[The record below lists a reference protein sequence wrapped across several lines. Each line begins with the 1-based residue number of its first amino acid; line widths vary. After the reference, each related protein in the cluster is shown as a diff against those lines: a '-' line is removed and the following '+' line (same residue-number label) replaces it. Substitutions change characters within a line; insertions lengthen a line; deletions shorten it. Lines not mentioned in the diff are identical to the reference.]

1 MSKSKRGLA
10 RGIDVKG
17 LDALLPG
24 VRPDPAT
31 AGQHVE
37 QVPVDRIQPNPYQP
51 RRKFDPDALAE
62 LVESVRQH
70 GIVQPLLLRP
80 EGEGYRLVAGERRW
94 RAAQAAGLETV
105 PAVVRE
111 FSDVEM
117 MEIALVENLQR
128 EDLNPIE
135 EAQGYR
141 MLCEELGLTQEQ
153 VSQRVGKS
161 RSHIANLMR
170 LLTLPEDLRRLV
182 AEGKLSTGHAKV
194 LLGVPSP
201 AEMRRL
207 ATLVLSEGLTVRQ
220 LEQMVAGEGGPR
232 RRSARPSQPAA
243 AEPEMRDL
251 VDRLQRALNT
261 RVALRGRGQ
270 RGQIVIEYYSWDDLE
285 RILARLESPAAA
297 TF

>member
-1 MSKSKRGLA
+1 MPKTRRGLA
-10 RGIDVKG
+10 RGIEVKG

-24 VRPDPAT
+24 VRPDPA
-31 AGQHVE
+31 GDGERVE
-37 QVPVDRIQPNPYQP
+37 QIPVDRIQPNPYQP
-51 RRKFDPDALAE
+51 RREFDPEALAE

-70 GIVQPLLLRP
+70 GIVQPLLVRP
-80 EGEGYRLVAGERRW
+80 EGDGYRLVAGERRW
-94 RAAQAAGLETV
+94 RAAREAGLEKV

-111 FSDVEM
+111 LSDVEM

-170 LLTLPEDLRRLV
+170 LLNLPDDLRRLV

-194 LLGVPSP
+194 LLGVGSP

-207 ATLVLSEGLTVRQ
+207 AARVLSEGLTVRQ
-220 LEQMVAGEGGPR
+220 LERLAARPDGAQRRSRRPAGEE
-232 RRSARPSQPAA
+232 PS
-243 AEPEMRDL
+243 PEVRDL
-251 VDRLQRALNT
+251 VERLQRALNT
-261 RVALRGRGQ
+261 RVAIRGRGP

-285 RILARLESPAAA
+285 RLLARLDDAAA
-297 TF
+297 GL

>member
-1 MSKSKRGLA
+1 MSRSKRGLA

-17 LDALLPG
+17 LEALLPG
-24 VRPDPAT
+24 VRPDPA
-31 AGQHVE
+31 AGEQVE
-37 QVPVDRIQPNPYQP
+37 QIPVERIRPNPYQP
-51 RRKFDPDALAE
+51 RRQFDPDALAE

-70 GIVQPLLLRP
+70 GIVQPLLVRP
-80 EGEGYRLVAGERRW
+80 EGDGYRLVAGERRW
-94 RAAQAAGLETV
+94 RAAQAAGLATV

-141 MLCEELGLTQEQ
+141 TLSEELGLTQEQ
-153 VSQRVGKS
+153 ISQRVGKS

-170 LLTLPEDLRRLV
+170 LLSLPDDLRRLV

-194 LLGVPSP
+194 LLGVGSA

-207 ATLVLSEGLTVRQ
+207 AAQVLAEGLTVRQ
-220 LEQMVAGEGGPR
+220 LEDRIAQRPAR
-232 RRSARPSQPAA
+232 SRRSRRVTGPPA
-243 AEPEMRDL
+243 PEVEDL
-251 VDRLQRALNT
+251 VNRLQRALNT
-261 RVALRGRGQ
+261 RVAIRGRGA

-285 RILARLESPAAA
+285 RILARLEASAAPL
-297 TF
+297 

>member
-1 MSKSKRGLA
+1 MSRSKRGLA

-17 LDALLPG
+17 LEALLPG
-24 VRPDPAT
+24 VRPDPA
-31 AGQHVE
+31 AGEQVE
-37 QVPVDRIQPNPYQP
+37 QIPVERIRPNPYQP
-51 RRKFDPDALAE
+51 RRQFDPDALAE

-70 GIVQPLLLRP
+70 GIVQPLLVRP
-80 EGEGYRLVAGERRW
+80 EGDGYRLVAGERRW
-94 RAAQAAGLETV
+94 RAAQAAGLATV

-141 MLCEELGLTQEQ
+141 TLSEELGLTQEQ
-153 VSQRVGKS
+153 ISQRVGKS

-170 LLTLPEDLRRLV
+170 LLSLPDDLRRLV

-194 LLGVPSP
+194 LLGVGSA

-207 ATLVLSEGLTVRQ
+207 AAQVLAEGLTVRQ
-220 LEQMVAGEGGPR
+220 LEDRIAQRPAR
-232 RRSARPSQPAA
+232 SRRSRRVTGPSA
-243 AEPEMRDL
+243 PEVEDL
-251 VDRLQRALNT
+251 VNRLQRALNT
-261 RVALRGRGQ
+261 RVAIRGRGA

-285 RILARLESPAAA
+285 RILARLEASAAPL
-297 TF
+297 

>member
-31 AGQHVE
+31 AGEQVE
-37 QVPVDRIQPNPYQP
+37 QIPVDRIQPNPYQP
-51 RRKFDPDALAE
+51 RRQFDPEALAE

-70 GIVQPLLLRP
+70 GIVQPLLVRP

-141 MLCEELGLTQEQ
+141 MLSEELGLTQEQ
-153 VSQRVGKS
+153 ISQRVGKS
-161 RSHIANLMR
+161 RSHVANLMR
-170 LLTLPEDLRRLV
+170 LLSLPEDLRRLV
-182 AEGKLSTGHAKV
+182 ADGKLSTGHAKV
-194 LLGVPSP
+194 LLGVGSV

-207 ATLVLSEGLTVRQ
+207 AALVLSKGLTVRQ
-220 LEQMVAGEGGPR
+220 LEEQVAKAAATKPR
-232 RRSARPSQPAA
+232 RPRADVLPPS
-243 AEPEMRDL
+243 PEVEDL
-251 VDRLQRALNT
+251 VNRLQRALNT
-261 RVALRGRGQ
+261 RVTLRGRGP

-285 RILARLESPAAA
+285 RILARLEAPAAS
-297 TF
+297 F

>member
-1 MSKSKRGLA
+1 MSRSKRGLA

-17 LDALLPG
+17 LEALLPG
-24 VRPDPAT
+24 VRPDPA
-31 AGQHVE
+31 AGEQVE
-37 QVPVDRIQPNPYQP
+37 QIPVERIRPNPYQP
-51 RRKFDPDALAE
+51 RRQFDPDALAE

-70 GIVQPLLLRP
+70 GIVQPLLVRP
-80 EGEGYRLVAGERRW
+80 EGDGYRLVAGERRW
-94 RAAQAAGLETV
+94 RAAQAAGLATV

-141 MLCEELGLTQEQ
+141 TLSEELGLTQEQ
-153 VSQRVGKS
+153 ISQRVGKS

-170 LLTLPEDLRRLV
+170 LLSLPDDLRRLV

-194 LLGVPSP
+194 LLGVGSA

-207 ATLVLSEGLTVRQ
+207 AAQVLAEGLTVRQ
-220 LEQMVAGEGGPR
+220 LEDRIAQRPARPR
-232 RRSARPSQPAA
+232 RSRRVTGPPA
-243 AEPEMRDL
+243 PEVEDL
-251 VDRLQRALNT
+251 VNRLQRALNT
-261 RVALRGRGQ
+261 RVAIRGRGA

-285 RILARLESPAAA
+285 RILARLEASAAPL
-297 TF
+297 

>member
-1 MSKSKRGLA
+1 MSRSKRGLA

-24 VRPDPAT
+24 VRPDPA
-31 AGQHVE
+31 AGEQVE
-37 QVPVDRIQPNPYQP
+37 QIPVERIQPNPYQP
-51 RRKFDPDALAE
+51 RRQFDPDALAE

-70 GIVQPLLLRP
+70 GIVQPLLVRP
-80 EGEGYRLVAGERRW
+80 EGDGYRLVAGERRW
-94 RAAQAAGLETV
+94 RAAQAAGLATV

-141 MLCEELGLTQEQ
+141 TLSEELGLTQEQ
-153 VSQRVGKS
+153 ISQRVGKS

-170 LLTLPEDLRRLV
+170 LLSLPDDLRRLV

-194 LLGVPSP
+194 LLSVGSA

-207 ATLVLSEGLTVRQ
+207 AAQVLAEGLTVRQ
-220 LEQMVAGEGGPR
+220 LEDRVAKGAPRSRRPRRVAGP
-232 RRSARPSQPAA
+232 PT
-243 AEPEMRDL
+243 PELEDL
-251 VDRLQRALNT
+251 INRLQRALNT
-261 RVALRGRGQ
+261 RVAIRGRGA
-270 RGQIVIEYYSWDDLE
+270 RGQLVIEYYSWDDLE
-285 RILARLESPAAA
+285 RILARLEAPAASL
-297 TF
+297 

>member
-1 MSKSKRGLA
+1 MSKTKRGLA

-24 VRPDPAT
+24 VRPDPGA
-31 AGQHVE
+31 AGQQVE

-51 RRKFDPDALAE
+51 RRQFDPEALAE
-62 LVESVRQH
+62 LVESIRQH
-70 GIVQPLLLRP
+70 GIVQPLLVRP
-80 EGEGYRLVAGERRW
+80 EGDGYRLVAGERRW

-141 MLCEELGLTQEQ
+141 LLCEELGLTQEQ

-170 LLTLPEDLRRLV
+170 LLSLPDDLRRLV

-194 LLGVPSP
+194 LLGVASP

-207 ATLVLSEGLTVRQ
+207 AALVLSKGLTVRQ
-220 LEQMVAGEGGPR
+220 LEQLVTADTGGRR
-232 RRSARPSQPAA
+232 RRSRPAPPPPP
-243 AEPEMRDL
+243 EPDVQDL
-251 VDRLQRALNT
+251 IDRLQRALNT
-261 RVALRGRGQ
+261 RVALRGRGP

-297 TF
+297 SF

>member
-1 MSKSKRGLA
+1 MSRSKRGLA

-17 LDALLPG
+17 LEALLPG
-24 VRPDPAT
+24 VRPDPA
-31 AGQHVE
+31 AREQVE
-37 QVPVDRIQPNPYQP
+37 QIPVERIRPNPYQP
-51 RRKFDPDALAE
+51 RRQFDPDALAE

-70 GIVQPLLLRP
+70 GIVQPLLVRP
-80 EGEGYRLVAGERRW
+80 EGDGYRLVAGERRW
-94 RAAQAAGLETV
+94 RAAQAAGLATV

-141 MLCEELGLTQEQ
+141 TLSEELGLTQEQ
-153 VSQRVGKS
+153 ISQRVGKS

-170 LLTLPEDLRRLV
+170 LLSLPDDLRRLV

-194 LLGVPSP
+194 LLGVGSA

-207 ATLVLSEGLTVRQ
+207 AAQVLAEGLTVRQ
-220 LEQMVAGEGGPR
+220 LEDRIAQRPARPR
-232 RRSARPSQPAA
+232 RSRRVTGPPA
-243 AEPEMRDL
+243 PEVEDL
-251 VDRLQRALNT
+251 VNRLQRALNT
-261 RVALRGRGQ
+261 RVAIRGRGA

-285 RILARLESPAAA
+285 RILARLEASAAPL
-297 TF
+297 

>member
-1 MSKSKRGLA
+1 MSRNKRGLA

-24 VRPDPAT
+24 VRPEAVT
-31 AGQHVE
+31 AGQQVE

-51 RRKFDPDALAE
+51 RRQFDPDALAE

-80 EGEGYRLVAGERRW
+80 EGDGYRLVAGERRW

-170 LLTLPEDLRRLV
+170 LLSLPDDVRRLV

-194 LLGVPSP
+194 LLSVHSP
-201 AEMRRL
+201 VEMRRL
-207 ATLVLSEGLTVRQ
+207 AAEVLSEGLTVRQ
-220 LEQMVAGEGGPR
+220 LEQRVADGGKTPR
-232 RRSARPSQPAA
+232 RRPGPSQQPAP
-243 AEPEMRDL
+243 EPEVQDL
-251 VDRLQRALNT
+251 IDRLQRALNT
-261 RVALRGRGQ
+261 RVALRGRGP

-297 TF
+297 SF

>member
-1 MSKSKRGLA
+1 MSRNKRGLA

-24 VRPDPAT
+24 VRPEAAA
-31 AGQHVE
+31 AGQQVE
-37 QVPVDRIQPNPYQP
+37 QVPVDRIRPNPYQP
-51 RRKFDPDALAE
+51 RRQFDPDALAE

-80 EGEGYRLVAGERRW
+80 EGDGYRLVAGERRW

-170 LLTLPEDLRRLV
+170 LLSLPDDLRRLV

-194 LLGVPSP
+194 LLSVPSP
-201 AEMRRL
+201 VEMRRL
-207 ATLVLSEGLTVRQ
+207 AAEVLSEGLTVRQ
-220 LEQMVAGEGGPR
+220 LEQRVAGGGKAPR
-232 RRSARPSQPAA
+232 RRPGASRQPAP
-243 AEPEMRDL
+243 EPEVQDL
-251 VDRLQRALNT
+251 IDRLQRALNT
-261 RVALRGRGQ
+261 RVALRGRGP

-297 TF
+297 SF